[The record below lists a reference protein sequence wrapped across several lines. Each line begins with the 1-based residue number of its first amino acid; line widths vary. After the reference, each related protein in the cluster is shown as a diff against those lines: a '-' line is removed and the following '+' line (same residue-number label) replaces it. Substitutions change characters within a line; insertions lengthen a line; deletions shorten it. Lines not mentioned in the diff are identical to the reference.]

1 MKPEHVVAIALRLFA
16 IALSLSIVSNVTGS
30 AWYYIISGGSNAGF
44 SLLVILFTILLAV
57 LAFLLW
63 RFPFWIASKLLKFDD
78 SMNRPSSWGSLDEVQ
93 TVAFTVMG
101 VYFLFQAVTGTIYWL
116 ALFTTGFPIAP
127 EPQQWASMLMTIA
140 EFLLA
145 CFLIF
150 GAAGLGAL
158 ISKVRRLGTN

>member
-1 MKPEHVVAIALRLFA
+1 VKPEHVVGIALRLFA
-16 IALSLSIVSNVTGS
+16 ILLSLSIVSHFSGS
-30 AWYYIISGGSNAGF
+30 AWYYIISGSNAGY

-101 VYFLFQAVTGTIYWL
+101 VYFLFQAITETIYWL
-116 ALFTTGFPIAP
+116 ALFTTGFSIAP
-127 EPQQWASMLMTIA
+127 EPQQRASMLMTIA

-150 GAAGLGAL
+150 GARGLGQL
-158 ISKVRRLGTN
+158 ISRLRRIGTD